1 MAALGPGGDFGERL
15 VVSRALGL
23 DEARA
28 GSTPNIVRWVLIISL
43 LAAIVLLT
51 AIWVIGAWSS
61 DQDNQTVDAQVR
73 AAQDSGQTDSIV
85 SDNAD
90 RMDATRPGE
99 STDPQN
105 MPNNQSGQ

>member
-1 MAALGPGGDFGERL
+1 MQTNGEHIHAD
-15 VVSRALGL
+15 V

-61 DQDNQTVDAQVR
+61 DQNNQTVDARIR
-73 AAQDSGQTDSIV
+73 AAENNGANDSIV
-85 SDNAD
+85 SDKAD
-90 RMDATRPGE
+90 RMDAAKPGE
-99 STDPQN
+99 SQEPQN
-105 MPNNQSGQ
+105 MPNKNAGQ